1 MVMMSDGEHTVE
13 ATTEE
18 QTPVRDPNDTTLPD
32 RATQRWYPRGTEHT

>member
-1 MVMMSDGEHTVE
+1 MMLDGEHTVG

-18 QTPVRDPNDTTLPD
+18 QMPARNPNDTTLPD